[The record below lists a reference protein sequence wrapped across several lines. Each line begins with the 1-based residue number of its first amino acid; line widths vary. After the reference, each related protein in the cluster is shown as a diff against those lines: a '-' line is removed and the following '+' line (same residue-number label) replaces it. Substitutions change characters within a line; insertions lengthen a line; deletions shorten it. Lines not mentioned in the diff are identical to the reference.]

1 MAVHLSRYLK
11 TVIHNIIFYKRKGKA
26 GIKRKA
32 TRKSRFAIAHKT
44 K

>member
-1 MAVHLSRYLK
+1 MAVQLSRYLK
-11 TVIHNIIFYKRKGKA
+11 TVIHNLIFYKRKGKA

-32 TRKSRFAIAHKT
+32 NKKNKLAIANKN